1 MDKSMVVG
9 LVIGTAVATAGGV
22 IASYSLFKQDKPK
35 APDAEALAI
44 EETPAIVEA
53 PAFAEVLSVKP
64 IKRTVQT
71 PREVCEE
78 VPVTK
83 QKPVQDEN
91 KVAGTAVGAIL
102 GGVLGHQVGEGSG
115 KKLAT
120 VAGAV
125 AGGYA
130 GNKVQ
135 ENMQANDTYTTTE
148 RRCRTVQDSHQV
160 IDGYNVSYRLG
171 DTEGQVRMDHD
182 PGERIPVQDGQ
193 LVLKS
198 P

>member
-1 MDKSMVVG
+1 MDRSMLTG
-9 LVIGTAVATAGGV
+9 LVIGAVVATAGGV
-22 IASYSLFKQDKPK
+22 IAGYSVLKKQGP
-35 APDAEALAI
+35 EAFDELAVI
-44 EETPAIVEA
+44 EPAVIE
-53 PAFAEVLSVKP
+53 PTFAEVLRVEP
-64 IKRTVQT
+64 IKYTVQT

-91 KVAGTAVGAIL
+91 KVAGTAVGAII

-125 AGGYA
+125 VGGIA

-135 ENMQANDTYTTTE
+135 EKIQTSDTYTTTE
-148 RRCRTVQDSHQV
+148 TQCHTQMDSREV
-160 IDGYNVSYRLG
+160 MDGYNVTYRLG
-171 DTEGQVRMDHD
+171 ETEGKVHMDHD
-182 PGERIPVQDGQ
+182 PGKRIPVENGE
-193 LVLKS
+193 LVLNTQ
-198 P
+198 